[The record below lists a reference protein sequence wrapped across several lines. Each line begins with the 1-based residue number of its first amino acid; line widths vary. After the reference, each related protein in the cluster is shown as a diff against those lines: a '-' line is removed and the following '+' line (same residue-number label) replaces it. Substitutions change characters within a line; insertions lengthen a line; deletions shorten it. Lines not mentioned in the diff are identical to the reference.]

1 MSAKAEKKEEGAE
14 GGKKKGGKLP
24 IILALVLVLGGGGF
38 FMMKGKGKEAKKEPE
53 IKLGKEELEVKDEFT
68 VNLADGMTY
77 ARFKVGFA
85 AKEGFKAEEFEK
97 HSGEVSDAV
106 ISVIKSTKQDE
117 TLTEAHLKAIKKRIA
132 AKLNKIFEALE
143 HKEEESSDEKDSKK
157 KKKKSSDDESDSHGK
172 KKSSHDEEEP
182 AEEEEIPE
190 GWDSAKG
197 PILKVFFKAFAT
209 Q

>member
-38 FMMKGKGKEAKKEPE
+38 FMMKGKGKEKKKEPE
-53 IKLGKEELEVKDEFT
+53 IKLAKVELEMKDEFT
-68 VNLADGMTY
+68 INLSDGMTY
-77 ARFKVGFA
+77 ARFKVAFLPKDGFA
-85 AKEGFKAEEFEK
+85 AATFDA
-97 HSGEVSDAV
+97 HAGEVADAV
-106 ISVIKSTKQDE
+106 ITVIKSTKKEE
-117 TLTEAHLKAIKKRIA
+117 TLTETHLTAMKIKIA
-132 AKLNKIFEALE
+132 AKLNKIFKEE
-143 HKEEESSDEKDSKK
+143 KHEEEEEESDKDKK
-157 KKKKSSDDESDSHGK
+157 KKKKSDEDEDSHGK
-172 KKSSHDEEEP
+172 KKKSSHDEEP

-190 GWDSAKG
+190 GWHSAKG

>member
-1 MSAKAEKKEEGAE
+1 MSAKAEKKDEGAE

-38 FMMKGKGKEAKKEPE
+38 FMMKGKGKEKKKEPE
-53 IKLGKEELEVKDEFT
+53 IKLAHAEIEMKDEFT
-68 VNLADGMTY
+68 VNLADGLTY
-77 ARFKVGFA
+77 ARFKVGFLP
-85 AKEGFKAEEFEK
+85 KEGFTAATFDA
-97 HSGEVSDAV
+97 HAGEVADAV
-106 ISVIKSTKQDE
+106 ISVIKTTKKDD

-132 AKLNKIFEALE
+132 AKLNKIFADTE
-143 HKEEESSDEKDSKK
+143 HKEEEESDETDKK
-157 KKKKSSDDESDSHGK
+157 KKKKSEDEEDTHSK
-172 KKSSHDEEEP
+172 KKKSHDEEPEE
-182 AEEEEIPE
+182 EEEEIPE